1 MIMKRDNDTG
11 YSGNQEIT
19 KGNLDWSELIKKK
32 LEVIRIP
39 GRFVR
44 ISPGCDVSWI
54 TGVTSGDIWVSMT
67 SNDQKTS
74 TLNDKFGLITAY
86 ITQFGKEF
94 PNRDSR

>member
-1 MIMKRDNDTG
+1 MTENNDTG

-19 KGNLDWSELIKKK
+19 KETRIGRNSCKKK
-32 LEVIRIP
+32 LEMIRIP

-44 ISPGCDVSWI
+44 TSPGCDVSRI
-54 TGVTSGDIWVSMT
+54 TGVTSGDIWEIMI

-74 TLNDKFGLITAY
+74 TFNDQFGLITAC
-86 ITQFGKEF
+86 ITQFGTEF